1 MAASSGR
8 SSRRWKEVIRPRVLR
23 NAIDNAIPC
32 PGCGL
37 DFTEEDLLRTKEDP
51 FSMEADH
58 IVPLSHLGPND
69 PRREALSNL
78 RAMHKHCNARRGDA
92 AVGPENPTGGEW

>member
-23 NAIDNAIPC
+23 NAIDNQIPC
-32 PGCGL
+32 FGCGRI
-37 DFTEEDLLRTKEDP
+37 FTEEDLLRTKDDP
-51 FSMEADH
+51 LSMEVDH

-69 PRREALSNL
+69 PRREAMSNL
-78 RAMHKHCNARRGDA
+78 RVGCKRDNARRGDA
-92 AVGPENPTGGEW
+92 AVGPEDPTGGPW